1 MRPCLREERALQPE
15 RAGDR
20 LQKAG
25 LVRGEQV
32 AGEERGAARL
42 RGSGELRGGSF
53 LPRSPWCLHG
63 ASPIQ
68 STAGVSRVLFRV
80 GEAFP
85 GEAERTHWTEVTRV
99 RGLLLQSEVS
109 PPRDIICPHPRCEP
123 PQSNDSSSLLL
134 LLLHPEHW
142 PRA

>member
-15 RAGDR
+15 REGGR

-32 AGEERGAARL
+32 AGEEERGAARL

-53 LPRSPWCLHG
+53 LPRYPWCLQG
-63 ASPIQ
+63 ATPIQ

-85 GEAERTHWTEVTRV
+85 GEAEKTHWTEVTR
-99 RGLLLQSEVS
+99 GSCFS
-109 PPRDIICPHPRCEP
+109 PRSHHHVTLSAPTQGAGPTK
-123 PQSNDSSSLLL
+123 Q
-134 LLLHPEHW
+134 
-142 PRA
+142 